1 MLLGHLVL
9 LSLGLLAGADET
21 VYAPGSGALAS
32 GWENWSWSS
41 TIDFASTSG
50 PGGVQAISVTAGSY
64 AALSLF
70 DETAFANNFA
80 GLRFDISG
88 AQPDVSLSFS
98 SSTDSD
104 SSASIPLAA
113 MSSLVNASAWTTVTI
128 DFGNLPA
135 NGGVLPADSCE
146 DYTLPHVASNS
157 MLTIWHKGIESTSRQ
172 AVMVLPSLS
181 PTLYSCRVCNLLLRA
196 CHSADNGLASRNH
209 RHPRVSLCGTSRREC
224 HRRHLPGRR
233 RFFPSLSHAE

>member
-1 MLLGHLVL
+1 MFLGHLVL
-9 LSLGLLAGADET
+9 IALGLLAGADET
-21 VYAPGSGALAS
+21 VYAPSSGAFAY

-88 AQPDVSLSFS
+88 TQPDVSLSFS

-113 MSSLVNASAWTTVTI
+113 MSSSVNASAWTTITV

-135 NGGVLPADSCE
+135 NGGVLPADSCQHHV
-146 DYTLPHVASNS
+146 LPYVASGS
-157 MLTIWHKGIESTSRQ
+157 ILTMWYRGPNQ
-172 AVMVLPSLS
+172 
-181 PTLYSCRVCNLLLRA
+181 
-196 CHSADNGLASRNH
+196 
-209 RHPRVSLCGTSRREC
+209 
-224 HRRHLPGRR
+224 LPGRR
-233 RFFPSLSHAE
+233 